1 MKTEH
6 NEGPISYSGLLIN
19 GFSLSLS
26 STRAHFYLS
35 DHLDNNFHHPPRL
48 MFTKYKTNSG
58 ENKKKTK
65 KTKPKTKNKTGI
77 GAVIC
82 IYAAVAAAAA
92 AANNICIY

>member
-19 GFSLSLS
+19 GFSLS

-48 MFTKYKTNSG
+48 MFTKYKTNSS
-58 ENKKKTK
+58 ENK
-65 KTKPKTKNKTGI
+65 KTKPKTKKQTGI
-77 GAVIC
+77 GTVIC
-82 IYAAVAAAAA
+82 IYAEAAAVAA